1 MMKKKINSRAKGKSG
16 ERELIGELK
25 RVLPELTDA
34 LERNLEQTRDG
45 GYDIAG
51 MDGWA
56 PEVKRYSKILPA
68 DIESFWEQTTTQ
80 ARNDQRRPVLFMR
93 EDRREWK
100 ARVRLV
106 DLQDKWVAED
116 DLIWTAEISLDAFA
130 WVYRRANV

>member
-1 MMKKKINSRAKGKSG
+1 
-16 ERELIGELK
+16 
-25 RVLPELTDA
+25 
-34 LERNLEQTRDG
+34 
-45 GYDIAG
+45 
-51 MDGWA
+51 
-56 PEVKRYSKILPA
+56 
-68 DIESFWEQTTTQ
+68 
-80 ARNDQRRPVLFMR
+80 MR